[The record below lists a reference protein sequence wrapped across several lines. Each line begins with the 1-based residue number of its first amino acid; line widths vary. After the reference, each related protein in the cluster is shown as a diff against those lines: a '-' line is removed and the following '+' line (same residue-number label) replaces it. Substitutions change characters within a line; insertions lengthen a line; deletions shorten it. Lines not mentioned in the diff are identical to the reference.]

1 LLLLLV
7 LVRALLRAWS
17 FFFCFHFIALIAHK
31 LLIQG
36 AMRESAV
43 QKLTVRDNEI
53 IYQYPR
59 PLSGEKLFTAHP
71 GA

>member
-1 LLLLLV
+1 LLLLL
-7 LVRALLRAWS
+7 LLRALLRAWL
-17 FFFCFHFIALIAHK
+17 FFCFHFIALIAHK
-31 LLIQG
+31 LLIQR
-36 AMRESAV
+36 AMRESVV